1 MNETRVIERLNQKH
15 SSGRKPVVL
24 CGQRERGRERL
35 RERRDG
41 ERECVKERE
50 RERWERGR

>member
-1 MNETRVIERLNQKH
+1 MNETRVIERLNQEH

-24 CGQRERGRERL
+24 CGQREIEGDWE

-41 ERECVKERE
+41 ERVRVRERE
-50 RERWERGR
+50 REGERD